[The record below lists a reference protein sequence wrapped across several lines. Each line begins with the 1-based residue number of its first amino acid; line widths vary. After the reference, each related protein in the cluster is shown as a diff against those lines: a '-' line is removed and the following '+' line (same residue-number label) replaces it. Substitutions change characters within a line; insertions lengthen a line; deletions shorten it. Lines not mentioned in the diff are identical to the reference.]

1 MLTCFGV
8 ERETAARPSRS
19 NGSTEVSAL
28 GGEALLAIKGIS
40 PGKDPSQVART
51 LLMEHGAEKALKTA
65 ARERAQARRAR
76 SRKRFN
82 YWIAIS
88 EEITAMG
95 AVEVNSQPR

>member
-51 LLMEHGAEKALKTA
+51 LLMEHGAEKALTTGLGISDVA
-65 ARERAQARRAR
+65 WALANTRE
-76 SRKRFN
+76 FLF
-82 YWIAIS
+82 IH
-88 EEITAMG
+88 
-95 AVEVNSQPR
+95 